1 MRTCSALLR
10 LCSRQIE
17 PVRALA
23 ILEYMKAR
31 GLQPDADC
39 YQAAMDACAQEGAL
53 LGGEQLLTDLHVV
66 EE

>member
-1 MRTCSALLR
+1 LRTCSALLR

-53 LGGEQLLTDLHVV
+53 LNSL
-66 EE
+66 